1 MFASLTATLG
11 QLTDPRLRN
20 PIIVSVLGSIVA
32 ILLLGAA
39 VWYVLDWFSFFGG
52 WMDDAAAWVASLIVV
67 VLGIL
72 FFPGASNAISSLFLD
87 SVCNAVEAKHY
98 PGLGPSRPQPFVE
111 TVLEGL
117 KFLGF
122 TVLVNI
128 VLLPVYLLAPGL
140 NLVVFYGANGYL
152 LGREFFE
159 MVAMRRLTPAETKE
173 LRKRKAGSVFVSG
186 VLIAAVMTIPVVNF
200 AGPVIATAFM
210 LHRFERLR
218 NDMKK

>member
-117 KFLGF
+117 KFLGI